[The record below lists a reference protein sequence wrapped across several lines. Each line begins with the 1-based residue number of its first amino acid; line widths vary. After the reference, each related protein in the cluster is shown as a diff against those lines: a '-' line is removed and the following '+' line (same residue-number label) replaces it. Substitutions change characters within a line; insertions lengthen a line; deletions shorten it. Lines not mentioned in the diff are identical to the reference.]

1 MAGHANAR
9 AQERE
14 EVTVAEYAYILGH
27 SKQELRR
34 LKLQAEILRPITRR
48 LLREAGLAQGMRVV
62 DLGCGAGDVS
72 LLAAEMVGPTGVV
85 TGIDRS
91 PTAIDTARTRAQAAG
106 LANISFVEADACVAA
121 GTETFDLAVGR
132 YVLLHQSDPAALIRA
147 GAAHV
152 RPGGAVAFHEVVALG
167 GLWSYPTVQL
177 WQQTTDLVIEAFRSA
192 QPHPE
197 AGAYMM
203 KHFHDAGLP
212 QPSVFSETPVG
223 GGPDSPLYSWVAET
237 LRAVLPH
244 AEQVGLVR
252 PGEIDIDSLE
262 DRLRQAIT
270 AVHGQVCFGFQY
282 CGWARI

>member
-1 MAGHANAR
+1 VVKN
-9 AQERE
+9 
-14 EVTVAEYAYILGH
+14 AYILGH

-48 LLREAGLAQGMRVV
+48 LLREAGLAEGMRVV

-106 LANISFVEADACVAA
+106 LANISFVEADAGVAA

-132 YVLLHQSDPAALIRA
+132 YVLFHQNDPAALIRA

-167 GLWSYPTVQL
+167 GLWSYPTVPL
-177 WQQTTDLVIEAFRSA
+177 WQQTTGLLIEAFRSV
-192 QPHPE
+192 QTHPE
-197 AGAYMM
+197 AGAHMI

-212 QPSVFSETPVG
+212 QPCLFSETPVG

-262 DRLRQAIT
+262 DRLRQAVT

-282 CGWARI
+282 CGWARV